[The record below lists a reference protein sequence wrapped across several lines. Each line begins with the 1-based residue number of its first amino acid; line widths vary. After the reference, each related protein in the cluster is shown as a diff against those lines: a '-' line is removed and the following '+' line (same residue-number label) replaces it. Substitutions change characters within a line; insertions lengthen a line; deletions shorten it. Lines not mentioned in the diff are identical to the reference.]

1 MIETYN
7 EAIASV
13 TFLKLQLNSTISK
26 SERLVTTLLEVTAD
40 MVTNTDLLKSSLKG
54 SEEIDS

>member
-1 MIETYN
+1 MTETYN